1 MSGIAGWADFGGN
14 ERKESVL
21 NGMLSA
27 LRHRGRDQE
36 GVFEDKIITLMQS
49 RLVIKDAEGGKQ
61 PMTVQTHR
69 ETYTIACDGRLFNA
83 QEIKNRLEELGH
95 AFSGYSDAEVAL
107 RAFIEWG
114 EECLQKLNGV
124 FAFAVW
130 QHKKKKLFLCRDR
143 IGVKPL
149 FFYRYR
155 EGIVFASGI
164 KVLMKNPL
172 VKAEIDQTG
181 LKQIMLLG
189 PARIPGSGIIKD
201 VRELKGGEYL
211 YCDKENLY
219 IVNYWRVQACRHSDD
234 KEQTLEKVKY
244 LVTDA
249 VERQLTGDCAIAC
262 FLSGGLDSSIISYIA
277 AKKSSAL
284 GKMLSTYSISYK
296 DSDKYFRQNAYQPSS
311 DDYFIKIMSAYIGSA
326 HYNVELEDKEVAD
339 AVLTAA
345 LARDLPGMGDID
357 SALLLSCQKIKSAH
371 CVILSG
377 ECADELFGGYPWY
390 YKDDML
396 FRDTFPWSNSLEFRK
411 ALFKKEFIGQD
422 ADEFVKAQYESALA
436 LTDYLDEDDDREKRI
451 REMFTLNFYW
461 FMQTL
466 LERND
471 RMSMFCGVESRT
483 PFCDYRLV
491 EYAYNMPYRL
501 KFFKGR
507 EKGILR
513 EAFKNSLPQEII
525 ERKKSPFPKT
535 FNPLYARLI
544 KQKLKEALAD
554 SSSALNAIVNGEYLR
569 QLLDCDADLRE
580 PWFGQ
585 LMKLPQVYAYLLQI
599 DMFFKTFSLKLS

>member
-1 MSGIAGWADFGGN
+1 
-14 ERKESVL
+14 
-21 NGMLSA
+21 
-27 LRHRGRDQE
+27 
-36 GVFEDKIITLMQS
+36 
-49 RLVIKDAEGGKQ
+49 
-61 PMTVQTHR
+61 
-69 ETYTIACDGRLFNA
+69 
-83 QEIKNRLEELGH
+83 
-95 AFSGYSDAEVAL
+95 
-107 RAFIEWG
+107 
-114 EECLQKLNGV
+114 
-124 FAFAVW
+124 
-130 QHKKKKLFLCRDR
+130 
-143 IGVKPL
+143 
-149 FFYRYR
+149 
-155 EGIVFASGI
+155 
-164 KVLMKNPL
+164 
-172 VKAEIDQTG
+172 
-181 LKQIMLLG
+181 
-189 PARIPGSGIIKD
+189 
-201 VRELKGGEYL
+201 
-211 YCDKENLY
+211 
-219 IVNYWRVQACRHSDD
+219 
-234 KEQTLEKVKY
+234 
-244 LVTDA
+244 
-249 VERQLTGDCAIAC
+249 
-262 FLSGGLDSSIISYIA
+262 
-277 AKKSSAL
+277 
-284 GKMLSTYSISYK
+284 
-296 DSDKYFRQNAYQPSS
+296 
-311 DDYFIKIMSAYIGSA
+311 
-326 HYNVELEDKEVAD
+326 
-339 AVLTAA
+339 
-345 LARDLPGMGDID
+345 MGDID